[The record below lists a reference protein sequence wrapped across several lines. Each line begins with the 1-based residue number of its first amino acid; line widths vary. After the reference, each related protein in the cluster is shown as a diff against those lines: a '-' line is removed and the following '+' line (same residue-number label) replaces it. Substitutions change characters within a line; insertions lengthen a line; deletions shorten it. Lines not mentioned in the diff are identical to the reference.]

1 MRDSLIRNTETTTVN
16 LLATAMDAIT
26 PAKKE
31 TVAGMDYNPETK
43 VITLTPK
50 QRRRADRKAVRL
62 RKKG

>member
-1 MRDSLIRNTETTTVN
+1 MSETLVGKTGTTTVN

-31 TVAGMDYNPETK
+31 VEQ
-43 VITLTPK
+43 VEVLTPK
-50 QRRRADRKAVRL
+50 QQRRADRKAVRL